1 MNKKKGWVSVDRKIK
16 DHFIWE
22 PNRARTKTEAW
33 LDLLLRANHQ
43 DKDWVVNDKVIQIK
57 RGEVV
62 TSMKQLASDWK
73 WSRQKVKRFLTLI
86 ASCDMIVMKVNQ
98 SMSRLSICNYE
109 TYQGGV
115 TTHVTTDTHQTPTKH
130 PQLNK
135 VNKANKVNK
144 TTLKQSAVNNSFAIK
159 FIKLWT
165 PEGWLVNPPT
175 PYENKEIIQYGM
187 NYNDDIEYWRPF
199 LEERQKR
206 IKRGEFHH
214 NSIKSFCGGAFRTYT
229 KESRLATKPKQEQ
242 FRPCKSGGFIAYCS
256 ECGHK
261 SFPNEYQLKHEGPNC
276 HPGRSFVASKPKVVK
291 KKFTKNDA
299 KMDKEILAKVGY
311 AIG

>member
-1 MNKKKGWVSVDRKIK
+1 MGKNKGWIKIDRKIRNN
-16 DHFIWE
+16 FLWE
-22 PNRARTKTEAW
+22 EKRPRTKLEAW
-33 LDLLLRANHQ
+33 LDLLIRANHQ
-43 DKDWVVNDKVIQIK
+43 KKEWLHNDQVIQTK
-57 RGEVV
+57 RGEVI
-62 TSMKQLASDWK
+62 TSMKQLAIEWK

-86 ASCDMIVMKVNQ
+86 AKRDMIVMEVNQ

-115 TTHVTTDTHQTPTKH
+115 TTDVTTLTHQTDTSH
-130 PQLNK
+130 PLLKKEKNYK
-135 VNKANKVNK
+135 KEKK
-144 TTLKQSAVNNSFAIK
+144 TTYKKEVVDNSFAIK

-175 PYENKEIIQYGM
+175 PYEKKEIIQYGM
-187 NYNDDIEYWRPF
+187 KYNDDIEYWRPF

-276 HPGRSFVASKPKVVK
+276 HSGRSFVATKPKVVK
-291 KKFTKNDA
+291 KKVNSNDTQ
-299 KMDKEILAKVGY
+299 MDKEILAKVGY